1 MKKTWAIILAVIA
14 FDQLVKWFMLFHVG
28 MESRP
33 PIEVTSFF
41 RLVMVWNKGIS
52 FGMLNQGQ
60 AFMPWLLVA
69 LALGI
74 SAWLLNLAY
83 RSASAFERAAYALII
98 GGALGNVIDRARF
111 GAVADFFYFHLG
123 ELGWPAFNIADSAI
137 CIGVLGLLLQMVR
150 HPTQS

>member
-33 PIEVTSFF
+33 PIEVAPFL

-60 AFMPWLLVA
+60 AFMPWLLIV

-83 RSASAFERAAYALII
+83 RSASAFERVAYAL
-98 GGALGNVIDRARF
+98 
-111 GAVADFFYFHLG
+111 
-123 ELGWPAFNIADSAI
+123 WPISSIFTWAN
-137 CIGVLGLLLQMVR
+137 
-150 HPTQS
+150 